1 MNKEQEIKK
10 LEIEALETKIQGMI
24 AERQYISSKI
34 EEAQSEL
41 KALKTGSKKFYY
53 VNIFGEI
60 ANIEPDNY
68 NEYVIKQIQQQ
79 GNAFKTRDDAEKE
92 SDRRALLHEF
102 NQFKNERNDGW
113 TPNWKDFNM
122 SKYFVAADSY
132 GYLKSVSMYGTDSF
146 VQFGYFHNYKD
157 CMDAIE
163 KFGDRIKELYID

>member
-1 MNKEQEIKK
+1 MNNDTEKELEHEIMELESILANKKEK
-10 LEIEALETKIQGMI
+10 LERLKFIHANRRYYLNWDGSIHEMTPTMNDTTKESG
-24 AERQYISSKI
+24 
-34 EEAQSEL
+34 
-41 KALKTGSKKFYY
+41 
-53 VNIFGEI
+53 
-60 ANIEPDNY
+60 
-68 NEYVIKQIQQQ
+68 IKQ
-79 GNAFKTRDDAEKE
+79 GNVFKTVEDAEKE
-92 SDRRALLHEF
+92 RDRRALLYEF

-122 SKYFVAADSY
+122 SKYFAAADSD

>member
-1 MNKEQEIKK
+1 MNNKPTQKELELEIMELEDELAYKKEQ
-10 LEIEALETKIQGMI
+10 LELLKRINTNGRYFLDEGGGI
-24 AERQYISSKI
+24 R
-34 EEAQSEL
+34 EL
-41 KALKTGSKKFYY
+41 IPP
-53 VNIFGEI
+53 VNILVSER
-60 ANIEPDNY
+60 
-68 NEYVIKQIQQQ
+68 VTRQ
-79 GNAFKTRDDAEKE
+79 GNAFKTVEDAEKE
-92 SDRRALLHEF
+92 RDRRKLLYEF

-122 SKYFVAADSY
+122 SKYFVSADSD

>member
-1 MNKEQEIKK
+1 MNNQPTQKELESEI
-10 LEIEALETKIQGMI
+10 T
-24 AERQYISSKI
+24 
-34 EEAQSEL
+34 EL
-41 KALKTGSKKFYY
+41 KKQLEYKREKLKILKFINTNRRYYLNWDGSIHEMALTINVTTKESG
-53 VNIFGEI
+53 
-60 ANIEPDNY
+60 
-68 NEYVIKQIQQQ
+68 IKQ
-79 GNAFKTRDDAEKE
+79 GNVFKTVEDAEKE
-92 SDRRALLHEF
+92 RDRRALLHEF

-122 SKYFVAADSY
+122 SKYFVAADSD

>member
-1 MNKEQEIKK
+1 MSNKPTPKELELEIMELEDKLAYKKEQLERLNHIYTNGRYFLDEGGGIREIIPPINI
-10 LEIEALETKIQGMI
+10 LAW
-24 AERQYISSKI
+24 ER
-34 EEAQSEL
+34 
-41 KALKTGSKKFYY
+41 
-53 VNIFGEI
+53 
-60 ANIEPDNY
+60 
-68 NEYVIKQIQQQ
+68 VIRQ
-79 GNAFKTRDDAEKE
+79 GNAFKTVEDAEKE
-92 SDRRALLHEF
+92 RDRRKLLYEF

-122 SKYFVAADSY
+122 SKYFVAADSD